1 MHTFRVYNLNNPNI
15 AWIKIEEGNI
25 NIETGIR
32 MVFYFLNMDREIIDK
47 HLLKIDGN
55 DFANLGKSDKDIR
68 IAIIERILEYTDSI
82 IVKE

>member
-1 MHTFRVYNLNNPNI
+1 MHTFRVFNLNNPNI
-15 AWIKIEEGNI
+15 AWIRVEEGNI

-32 MVFYFLNMDREIIDK
+32 MVFYFLNSNKDIIDK
-47 HLLKIDGN
+47 HLLQISGE

-68 IAIIERILEYTDSI
+68 IAILERILEYTDSI